1 MKSHVIKKPATAAAV
16 AHPEARYADQ
26 SLKNSSLLHRG
37 DERLGRFGEKP
48 HRLEDD
54 FEPRRN
60 AKRLDDG
67 IDAGQSAFHCGHFKR
82 IASYFFELGVTRRVF
97 SGPTAPRRKIECLAL
112 RAAFTVSRPI
122 PLLAPMIRSVAT
134 QIECS
139 WLLSDPPPIVMCDFD
154 SRTARWG
161 LDVESPATLLVRAD
175 EIIEIG
181 NLPPLGVKQTWLPQR
196 KMSAYDP
203 KRTYQLTPDRIAPL
217 PRFGAPNLGLSTM
230 FLFEREKCS
239 HLHGTKFS
247 CLRLGTDN
255 SPILEGT
262 QMRTLILGGLLASA
276 MLVSALA
283 QTNPPPASPAPAA
296 QSTAPKAHGEMWRSS
311 KLIGLNV
318 YNDQDE
324 KLGAI
329 SEILLDKSGKVDFV
343 VIGVGGFLGI
353 GQHDIMVEMSK
364 LKFVD
369 EPVRTSSTTTGTTG
383 SANRP
388 ATTTTNRPPPTT
400 AMTTTKSKWYP
411 DHAVL
416 SGATKD
422 SLKNMAAFTYD

>member
-1 MKSHVIKKPATAAAV
+1 
-16 AHPEARYADQ
+16 
-26 SLKNSSLLHRG
+26 
-37 DERLGRFGEKP
+37 
-48 HRLEDD
+48 
-54 FEPRRN
+54 
-60 AKRLDDG
+60 
-67 IDAGQSAFHCGHFKR
+67 
-82 IASYFFELGVTRRVF
+82 
-97 SGPTAPRRKIECLAL
+97 
-112 RAAFTVSRPI
+112 
-122 PLLAPMIRSVAT
+122 
-134 QIECS
+134 
-139 WLLSDPPPIVMCDFD
+139 
-154 SRTARWG
+154 
-161 LDVESPATLLVRAD
+161 
-175 EIIEIG
+175 
-181 NLPPLGVKQTWLPQR
+181 
-196 KMSAYDP
+196 
-203 KRTYQLTPDRIAPL
+203 
-217 PRFGAPNLGLSTM
+217 
-230 FLFEREKCS
+230 
-239 HLHGTKFS
+239 
-247 CLRLGTDN
+247 
-255 SPILEGT
+255 
-262 QMRTLILGGLLASA
+262 MRTLILGGLLASA
-276 MLVSALA
+276 MLVPALA

-411 DHAVL
+411 DHTVL

-422 SLKNMAAFTYD
+422 SLKNTVAFTYD